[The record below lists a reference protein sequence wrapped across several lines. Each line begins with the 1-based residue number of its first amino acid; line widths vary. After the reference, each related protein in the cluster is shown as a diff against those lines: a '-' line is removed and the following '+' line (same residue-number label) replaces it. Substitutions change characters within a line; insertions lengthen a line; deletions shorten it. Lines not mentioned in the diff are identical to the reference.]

1 VLVRQRQEVQEVPR
15 QGRIA
20 ASVSRLVLPVL
31 SGVLFWLAF
40 PPVDAG
46 YVAWFALA
54 PLLFALEGRSPR
66 EAFVLGYLAGFVAFV
81 LILSWMRLFG
91 LIPWLLLAA
100 YLAVYVGV
108 FAAVLRW
115 LIGNRSPLWGLL
127 LAPVLWTALE
137 YVRSIG
143 PLAFPWALL
152 GLSQHAAIEVL
163 QLARYTGVYGIS
175 ALLVFVNA
183 VIAYIPGRIPS
194 TIETVVESPSR
205 VAVRRLLPG
214 VVALVAIIL
223 VARSGIFTPPP
234 VEMGSL
240 RIATLQPN
248 VPAPLKFD
256 PAAAANNLDL
266 LRSLVT
272 QAAAAPTD
280 LIVMP
285 ESALP
290 WDIFGSRGL
299 LPEIAAWARSA
310 RSTLIATSLENGT
323 SNIAVA
329 VAPSGTAVDRYDKAR
344 LVAFAESG
352 IRPGPGAAPMWTPLG
367 SLGVAICFES
377 VFPDVSRDLV
387 RGGAAAVVVITNDA
401 WSDGTAGPA
410 QHARFA
416 PLRAVETGRWVI
428 QAANSGQSLIVDPA
442 GRIAAS
448 LPMGQP
454 GVLRGRIALHRT
466 VTPYARW
473 GDWFAQVM
481 VAAAIAATMLRRK
494 DLMTEVRR
502 PAFRTAAVA
511 CSLPLIAVTALLLT
525 PVPSWI
531 WTATLLGFAA
541 IFAAGRIG
549 RISAGGQTERWGLPA
564 ATVAGSALVAV
575 LWGVVVI
582 AFRANQVP
590 VEVVI
595 PTGVAVMLR
604 QLLIAAAL
612 ELWLRGQAF
621 AALASWRDVPAAIGV
636 TTLMGM
642 VVQVGLPA
650 EAIAWAMVT
659 GLAFGIIRARTGSAL
674 GLIVPHALG
683 NLLIGFL
690 TVVR

>member
-1 VLVRQRQEVQEVPR
+1 VLVRQRQEIQEVPR

-20 ASVSRLVLPVL
+20 AFVSRLVLPVL
-31 SGVLFWLAF
+31 SGVLFSFAF
-40 PPVDAG
+40 PDIDAG
-46 YVAWFALA
+46 YVAWFALV
-54 PLLFALEGRSPR
+54 PLLLALVRRSPR
-66 EAFVLGYLAGFVAFV
+66 EAFVLGYLGGFVAFV

-91 LIPWLLLAA
+91 LVPWLLLAA
-100 YLAVYVGV
+100 YLAVYVAI
-108 FAAVLRW
+108 FAGVLRW
-115 LIGNRSPLWGLL
+115 LIGDRSPLWGLL

-143 PLAFPWALL
+143 PLGFPWALL

-183 VIAYIPGRIPS
+183 VIAYTTVRAPS
-194 TIETVVESPSR
+194 TIEIIVERGDPAPLKRS
-205 VAVRRLLPG
+205 LPG
-214 VVALVAIIL
+214 VVVGMLAIVLVVRA
-223 VARSGIFTPPP
+223 GIFTPPP
-234 VEMGSL
+234 VEVGSL

-248 VPAPLKFD
+248 VPAPVKFD

-310 RSTLIATSLENGT
+310 RTTLIATSLENGT

-352 IRPGPGAAPMWTPLG
+352 IRPGLGPTPMWTPLG
-367 SLGVAICFES
+367 PLGVVICFES
-377 VFPDVSRDLV
+377 IFPDVSRALV
-387 RGGAAAVVVITNDA
+387 RGGAGAVVVITNDA

-428 QAANSGQSLIVDPA
+428 QAANSGESLIVDPA

-454 GVLRGRIALHRT
+454 GVLRGRIGFHRT

-481 VAAAIAATMLRRK
+481 VAAAVAATVLRRK
-494 DLMTEVRR
+494 DLMAEVRQ

-511 CSLPLIAVTALLLT
+511 CGLPLITVSALLLT
-525 PVPSWI
+525 PAPW
-531 WTATLLGFAA
+531 WAWAATLLGFAA
-541 IFAAGRIG
+541 IFTAGRIG
-549 RISAGGQTERWGLPA
+549 RISAGGPRWGLPA
-564 ATVAGSALVAV
+564 ATAAGSALVAV

-590 VEVVI
+590 VDVVI
-595 PTGVAVMLR
+595 PTGVVFMLR
-604 QLLIAAAL
+604 QVLIAAAL
-612 ELWLRGQAF
+612 ELWLRGHAF
-621 AALASWRDVPAAIGV
+621 AALASWRGVPVAIGV

-659 GLAFGIIRARTGSAL
+659 GLAFGIIRARTGSAV
-674 GLIVPHALG
+674 GLIVPHTLG
-683 NLLIGFL
+683 NLLIAFL